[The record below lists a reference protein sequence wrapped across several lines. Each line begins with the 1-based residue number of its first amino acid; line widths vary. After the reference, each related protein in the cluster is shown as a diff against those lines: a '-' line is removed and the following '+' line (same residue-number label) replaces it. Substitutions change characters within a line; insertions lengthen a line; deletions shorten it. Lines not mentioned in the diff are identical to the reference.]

1 MVRGGDVL
9 HLCFVVTKG
18 VGVPLCLLR
27 ELGEQAVAQLGGV
40 VHGNMVFEKC
50 QQRILKTKDTGSLKD
65 MVEEEE
71 EETKDTEDYC
81 E

>member
-27 ELGEQAVAQLGGV
+27 ELGEQGVCSKVAGG
-40 VHGNMVFEKC
+40 GTWF
-50 QQRILKTKDTGSLKD
+50 
-65 MVEEEE
+65 
-71 EETKDTEDYC
+71 
-81 E
+81 

>member
-1 MVRGGDVL
+1 M
-9 HLCFVVTKG
+9 
-18 VGVPLCLLR
+18 
-27 ELGEQAVAQLGGV
+27 E
-40 VHGNMVFEKC
+40 HGFDILKLKKC

-81 E
+81 G